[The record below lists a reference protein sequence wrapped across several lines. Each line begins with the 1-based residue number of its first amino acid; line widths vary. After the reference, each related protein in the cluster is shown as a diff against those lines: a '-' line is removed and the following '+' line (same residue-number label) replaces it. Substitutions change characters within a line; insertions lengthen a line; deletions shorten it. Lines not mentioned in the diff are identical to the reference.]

1 MGRLTTNK
9 LLAAVA
15 AALTARTGN
24 AWGVRY
30 FSSGDATEVGGAARF
45 SVEPGRTSA
54 LRRNVASPG
63 IEQRVRLV
71 VEETP
76 VFAALA
82 ETIAR
87 RRDELE
93 NLARDLSK
101 EPGFVDGAFL
111 TGWET
116 FADAPGGYVV
126 DAAQD
131 DVATFAGGLELVFA
145 IE

>member
-1 MGRLTTNK
+1 
-9 LLAAVA
+9 
-15 AALTARTGN
+15 
-24 AWGVRY
+24 
-30 FSSGDATEVGGAARF
+30 RF

-82 ETIAR
+82 ATVAR
-87 RRDELE
+87 RRDDLE

>member
-1 MGRLTTNK
+1 MGTPGFFSTATLESVPDDASVRLNGREIAGP
-9 LLAAVA
+9 LEV
-15 AALTARTGN
+15 
-24 AWGVRY
+24 VR
-30 FSSGDATEVGGAARF
+30 GATRF

-54 LRRNVASPG
+54 TRRNVGALG
-63 IEQRVRLV
+63 VEQRVRLV

-76 VFAALA
+76 AFAALA

-93 NLARDLSK
+93 NWARDPAA
-101 EPGFVDGAFL
+101 EPRFIDGAFL
-111 TGWET
+111 IGWET

-131 DVATFAGGLELVFA
+131 DVAVFAGGLEFVFA
-145 IE
+145 VE